1 MSKGLVIGASIGNC
15 VHVAGAAHF
24 LSLAEDEGYETI
36 FLGPA
41 VSVGDVIS
49 CVEKYKPTM
58 VTLGYRLTPENGVA
72 IIRELIEKSAGVHK
86 PVWLFGGTG
95 PVAEKVRELGFFD
108 VIFDGTDD
116 IDDSITFLR
125 TGKMPDKGGA
135 ELFAADMTGR
145 LAQKTPYPLQDR
157 KAHV

>member
-1 MSKGLVIGASIGNC
+1 MSKGIVMGASLGNC

-24 LSLAEDEGYETI
+24 LSLAEDEGYEAL

-41 VSVGDVIS
+41 VSVDTVLESI
-49 CVEKYKPTM
+49 EKNKPAI
-58 VTLGYRLTPENGVA
+58 VTLGYRLTPENGVV
-72 IIRELIEKSAGVHK
+72 IVRELIEKSAALTHK
-86 PVWLFGGTG
+86 PIWLFGGTA

-125 TGKMPDKGGA
+125 TGKLPEKSSA
-135 ELFAADMTGR
+135 E
-145 LAQKTPYPLQDR
+145 
-157 KAHV
+157 